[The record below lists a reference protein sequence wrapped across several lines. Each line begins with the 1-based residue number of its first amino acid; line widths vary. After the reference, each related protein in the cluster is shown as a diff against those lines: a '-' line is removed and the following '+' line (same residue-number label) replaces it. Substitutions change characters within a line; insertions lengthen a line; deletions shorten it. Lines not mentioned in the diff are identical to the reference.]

1 MTWKE
6 ALHDIK
12 EQETFKTLLKQITHE
27 YNNHT
32 VYPPIHDLFKVFEV
46 TDFDNVKIVIL
57 GQDPYH
63 GPAQANGLA
72 FSVNRDVKIPPSL
85 KNIYKEMHDDLN
97 VPIPEHGDL
106 TNLAKEGVMLL
117 NTTMS
122 VQEGKPGS
130 HRHIDWD
137 WFTGEVIKKL
147 SEDKKPKVFLLWGRH
162 AQGKAMLIDENTH
175 LTLKAPHP
183 SPLSAYRGFFGCR
196 HFSKANRFLKE
207 NGRPPVSFKV

>member
-6 ALHDIK
+6 ALRDIK

-27 YNNHT
+27 YNHHT
-32 VYPPIHDLFKVFEV
+32 VYPPIGDLFKVFEV

-72 FSVNRDVKIPPSL
+72 FSVNRGERIPPSL

-106 TNLAKEGVMLL
+106 TSLAKEGVMLL

-122 VQEGKPGS
+122 VEEGKAGS
-130 HRHIDWD
+130 HRNIGWD

-147 SEDKKPKVFLLWGRH
+147 SEDKKPKVFLLWGNH
-162 AQGKAMLIDENTH
+162 AKAKESLIDQTTH
-175 LTLKAPHP
+175 LVLKAPHP

-196 HFSKANRFLKE
+196 HFSRANRFLKE
-207 NGRPPVSFKV
+207 NGRSPVSFEV